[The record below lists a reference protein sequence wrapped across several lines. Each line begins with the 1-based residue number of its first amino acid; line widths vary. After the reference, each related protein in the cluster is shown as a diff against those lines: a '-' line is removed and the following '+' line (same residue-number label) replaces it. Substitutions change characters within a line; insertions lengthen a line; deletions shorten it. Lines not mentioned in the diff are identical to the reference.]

1 MQQFGG
7 RLNLNQIGLNGL
19 FLLQANLV
27 TNINNANL
35 LGGGNGDFEQAIQ
48 RNPTAPIRNPDGS
61 FVETEAY
68 NNYNPLSR
76 HQFREHERD
85 QQTFSGDVK
94 ATLNIVEGLGVSVF
108 GAYSRNTWNDRY
120 FRSMNDFDQRP
131 NPNIREWVMHP
142 RTIVSG
148 GTTPSKLR

>member
-94 ATLNIVEGLGVSVF
+94 ATLNIVEG
-108 GAYSRNTWNDRY
+108 DRKSTRLNSSHVAISY
-120 FRSMNDFDQRP
+120 A
-131 NPNIREWVMHP
+131 
-142 RTIVSG
+142 
-148 GTTPSKLR
+148 